1 MLNVQQTVLLK
12 ILAMATILVIL
23 QMEVKY
29 AILDGVVL
37 TVIFQIFQLLDVL
50 MQTVINFI

>member
-1 MLNVQQTVLLK
+1 MLNVEQTVLLK

-37 TVIFQIFQLLDVL
+37 TVIFQIFRLLDAL
-50 MQTVINFI
+50 MQMVINFI